1 MRGNPSGN
9 FVPECEPR
17 TGVSWR
23 LSELDATSSRE
34 DSADSSDTYS
44 LVLDSICYTK
54 VNGIVQGENQKS
66 YGRRTARILV
76 DGATGGMSGSPSQR
90 VTALDNGQLDT
101 CCLPR
106 CPTRTA
112 LLELLDHVIEIGITG
127 AEAPR

>member
-17 TGVSWR
+17 KGVSWR

-54 VNGIVQGENQKS
+54 VNGIVQGGNQKS
-66 YGRRTARILV
+66 YDGALLGFWLMAGRR
-76 DGATGGMSGSPSQR
+76 GMSGSPSQR
-90 VTALDNGQLDT
+90 VTALDTGQLET
-101 CCLPR
+101 RFLPP

-112 LLELLDHVIEIGITG
+112 LLELLDHVIEIGIAG
-127 AEAPR
+127 AKAPR

>member
-44 LVLDSICYTK
+44 LVLDSIFYTK
-54 VNGIVQGENQKS
+54 LFWIVQGGNQKS
-66 YGRRTARILV
+66 YGRRAAGNLV
-76 DGATGGMSGSPSQR
+76 DGGTGGMSGSPSQR
-90 VTALDNGQLDT
+90 VTDLDTGQLET
-101 CCLPR
+101 C
-106 CPTRTA
+106 
-112 LLELLDHVIEIGITG
+112 
-127 AEAPR
+127 